1 MPEQGATTQQT
12 ALLDQI
18 VGDKPIKISHN
29 LDQQEVSKMLTKAGL
44 IIFFSFFM
52 AGILIILFY
61 KMYK

>member
-1 MPEQGATTQQT
+1 MLEQGATTQQT

-18 VGDKPIKISHN
+18 IGDKPIKISHN

-44 IIFFSFFM
+44 IIFFSLFM

-61 KMYK
+61 KMLK